1 MEAEGMSQ
9 EETLR
14 AVTSEWEETASIA
27 DRIPKSPRVD
37 RFVHI
42 KCVYG
47 DLVQLAKYGYVE
59 KSGKGVKGR
68 PVKWRRVR

>member
-1 MEAEGMSQ
+1 MSQ
-9 EETLR
+9 RETLE
-14 AVTSEWEETASIA
+14 AVTDEWEETSSIA

-37 RFVHI
+37 RFVHV

-59 KSGKGVKGR
+59 KSGKGVKGH
-68 PVKWRRVR
+68 PVKWRLVQ